1 MDKSNRHD
9 FFVNDRY
16 AKLRACRTHAK
27 VRAGGHSVIA
37 LETML
42 E

>member
-1 MDKSNRHD
+1 MDKSNSHD
-9 FFVNDRY
+9 SSANDRY

-27 VRAGGHSVIA
+27 VRAGGHSVIV
-37 LETML
+37 LEPVL